1 MQKYLHL
8 EWGIEPQSPTWKVR
22 ALSIQPL
29 DLGRGVDFNGV
40 LNDILD
46 RPINY
51 VQESGIRM
59 EHMGQ
64 PYLYYILKFYVRTYV
79 TYNHTVCKVLLGISS

>member
-1 MQKYLHL
+1 MTASLVGLRGFWSGENRLFNLLNLPRRQCKNMHL

-40 LNDILD
+40 L
-46 RPINY
+46 
-51 VQESGIRM
+51 IRIM
-59 EHMGQ
+59 
-64 PYLYYILKFYVRTYV
+64 IF
-79 TYNHTVCKVLLGISS
+79 

>member
-1 MQKYLHL
+1 MTASLVGLRGFWSGENRLFNLLNLPRRKETMQKYLHL

-40 LNDILD
+40 L
-46 RPINY
+46 
-51 VQESGIRM
+51 IRIM
-59 EHMGQ
+59 
-64 PYLYYILKFYVRTYV
+64 IF
-79 TYNHTVCKVLLGISS
+79 

>member
-29 DLGRGVDFNGV
+29 DLGRGVDFNG
-40 LNDILD
+40 IL
-46 RPINY
+46 
-51 VQESGIRM
+51 IRIM
-59 EHMGQ
+59 
-64 PYLYYILKFYVRTYV
+64 IF
-79 TYNHTVCKVLLGISS
+79 